1 MSKGTAPPTAPE
13 ALEEPT
19 YYVCHE
25 GVIGVG
31 LHHQQLY
38 GGQQCGDVQG
48 GPPRALQ
55 EERVREAVER
65 KTLGIPGES
74 SGLGAL
80 GAQWKTPSLLSAHR
94 LRPLRELMGC
104 ASAGAVL
111 GRPIFRGL
119 PFRCNP

>member
-74 SGLGAL
+74 SGLGVL

-94 LRPLRELMGC
+94 LRPL
-104 ASAGAVL
+104 
-111 GRPIFRGL
+111 
-119 PFRCNP
+119 